1 MTYSK
6 AKHDE
11 VETILDEYA
20 SKWIDRYMLDDVK
33 EDIEPAMKANGAN
46 NVTVAD
52 IIFDDLKEISGNVVY
67 AAASEQII
75 PEDVIYVIR
84 NEIIDA
90 LK

>member
-20 SKWIDRYMLDDVK
+20 DEWIDRYMLDSVK

-52 IIFDDLKEISGNVVY
+52 IIFDDLKKISGDVVC
-67 AAASEQII
+67 AVASEQVI
-75 PEDVIYVIR
+75 PEDVIYIIR
-84 NEIIDA
+84 NEIIDT